1 MDLFMILFL
10 CVFLLVI
17 FYKIKIGK
25 NIENDFTDKEQSN
38 VLRGICCIIVVLVHI
53 PANHGNFIQDAI
65 GSFGYIAVTIFFLLS
80 AYGLKYSL
88 DNKKKYLKHFLR
100 NRLLII
106 YIPFVIANLLYQLI
120 VMKSE
125 FDILKIVGIK
135 NITFVGELMLFYLIF
150 YVIYKNIKDIHKADI
165 VMIGFGIIIS
175 IISYLFK
182 FGWYVECLG
191 FIYGIIIYKLQNKFN
206 NIINKNYIFNLVF
219 FTLLSIVLRIIYIR
233 VKNIEMVNY
242 IIKVILGISL
252 ICLIAIILKR
262 IKIYNKLLKK
272 LGKISYEVFLLHI
285 IIIHVFENLDITSGV
300 YISLVIITTI
310 LCAYLMNKLDIKI
323 ANGLKYK
330 KS

>member
-219 FTLLSIVLRIIYIR
+219 FTLLSLVLGIIYIR

-285 IIIHVFENLDITSGV
+285 IIIHVFEKIDITSGV